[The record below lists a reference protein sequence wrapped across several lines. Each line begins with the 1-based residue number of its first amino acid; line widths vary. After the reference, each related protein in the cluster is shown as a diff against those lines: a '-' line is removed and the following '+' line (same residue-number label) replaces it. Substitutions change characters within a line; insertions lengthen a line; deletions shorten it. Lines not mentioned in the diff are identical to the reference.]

1 MVGECCQ
8 EEWKTKA
15 WRGLAKFFMLG
26 SYLQD
31 TSVGFFPQE
40 KVLLPDPGPSSFKFN
55 QGGAE
60 LGVEDGQDARR
71 TMLDVPQFQEP
82 PHQPLSKAASV
93 SSSAKTSSGRATLL
107 TRDSDNYSRIG
118 RPHLPQPED
127 VPLHTSV
134 LITSSASSQDSA
146 QRQEGAKRTRTWR
159 SLQVT
164 VQLMFLHLAQLGLF
178 LLASGAKN
186 IRSSPPPSPQSW
198 SKSSTGSCSRPSYL

>member
-40 KVLLPDPGPSSFKFN
+40 KVLLPDPGQSSFKFS

-82 PHQPLSKAASV
+82 PPSAPLQGCQRLQQRQDLIRQGNPPNQRLRQLLQDRAASP
-93 SSSAKTSSGRATLL
+93 SPARGCPTA
-107 TRDSDNYSRIG
+107 
-118 RPHLPQPED
+118 HLCPDHQ
-127 VPLHTSV
+127 
-134 LITSSASSQDSA
+134 
-146 QRQEGAKRTRTWR
+146 QR
-159 SLQVT
+159 
-164 VQLMFLHLAQLGLF
+164 
-178 LLASGAKN
+178 LLAGLCPAPGGGQEDQDLEEPPGH
-186 IRSSPPPSPQSW
+186 RPAHVPPPGPA
-198 SKSSTGSCSRPSYL
+198 RALPPSLRG